1 MLLTDIK
8 ESLLHLVFPHVCA
21 GCGTDVLDTK
31 QSICLRCHEALPQT
45 LFEQYSN
52 NPVEKLFWGRLLLV
66 AATAQYYFTRGAL
79 IQRLMHAF
87 KYNGDKALGF
97 YLGQQ
102 VGNSL
107 TQTNRFASIDAI
119 VPLPLFAAKERAR
132 GYNQATVLC
141 EGIADVFQK
150 PILKNAVVRTSHT
163 ESQTRKSRIERWQN
177 IEGRFEVANAQ
188 DLVGKNVLL
197 VDDVVTTGA
206 TLEACGRALLNVE
219 DLRLSIATLCVAA
232 D

>member
-21 GCGTDVLDTK
+21 GCGSDVLDSN
-31 QSICLRCHEALPQT
+31 QPICLRCREALPQT
-45 LFEQYSN
+45 HFEPYSN
-52 NPVEKLFWGRLLLV
+52 NPVDKLFWGRLPLI

-87 KYNGDKALGF
+87 KYKGDKVLGF

-107 TQTNRFASIDAI
+107 AQTNRFASIDALL
-119 VPLPLFAAKERAR
+119 PLPLFAGKERAR
-132 GYNQATVLC
+132 GYNQAAVLC
-141 EGIADVFQK
+141 EGIADIFQK
-150 PILKNAVVRTSHT
+150 PILKNAVIRTTHT
-163 ESQTRKSRIERWQN
+163 ESQTRKNRIERWQN

-188 DLVGKNVLL
+188 DLAGKHLLL

-206 TLEACGRALLNVE
+206 TLEACGRAMLNVE
-219 DLRLSIATLCVAA
+219 GLRLSIATLCVAS